1 MADETPIGRSS
12 VATAGYILLSR
23 LIGLAANVITVLLIT
38 RYLGV
43 EGFGHYAFVMAYS
56 LFIGT
61 LATGGTFSILIRETA
76 RDRDRAGENLTHAL
90 AVQAVFTVI
99 AALLSALLLPI
110 FTRQPQVMAAVY
122 ISVLASII
130 QVLANLFAS
139 VFTAFED
146 TVYLAISVFIERG
159 VFLAGV
165 ILVMIMRWGFLSI
178 FWFQVL
184 SFTIK
189 LIFCSVVVWGKF
201 ARPVWQVRWDRLRYF
216 FRESLPLL
224 FSTGFRTLDGQID
237 TFLLQI
243 LQTALELG
251 LYGAPYRL
259 ISRMNIV
266 PDSIMAGLLPALSNL
281 TRDAEGRRRASSL
294 YQKIFKYFLILTVPI
309 AVITSLMS
317 EPIVV
322 LLFGTEYRG
331 AAPALTLMVWSL
343 VFMFP
348 NYAFKYLLTALGQQH
363 FEALSLALSLV
374 PHLAL
379 DIWLIPRAGA
389 TGAAAAMLAAQAVA
403 FVVGYYYVSRGLG
416 AYAFAGP
423 LLRLAVGA
431 LPAAAVILLWRGGPA
446 VPRLLIAGVLYL
458 LTLWPLGLVESREL
472 RQFTALLRPRAVL
485 RPNSGAG
492 TGGSR

>member
-12 VATAGYILLSR
+12 VTTAGYILLSR
-23 LIGLAANVITVLLIT
+23 LIGLAANIITVLLIT

-76 RDRDRAGENLTHAL
+76 RARDRAGENLTHAL
-90 AVQAVFTVI
+90 VVQAVFTVT
-99 AALLSALLLPI
+99 AALLSVILLPI
-110 FTRQPQVMAAVY
+110 FTRQPQVIAAVY

-146 TVYLAISVFIERG
+146 TIYLAISVFIERG

-165 ILVMIMRWGFLSI
+165 ILVMIMHWGFLSI
-178 FWFQVL
+178 FWSQML

-189 LIFCSVVVWGKF
+189 LIFCSIVVWKKF
-201 ARPVWQVRWDRLRYF
+201 ARPVWRVHWERLRYF
-216 FRESLPLL
+216 FRESFPLL

-281 TRDAEGRRRASSL
+281 TRDAEGRRRAFSL

-322 LLFGTEYRG
+322 LLFGAEYRG

-348 NYAFKYLLTALGQQH
+348 NYVFKYLLTALGQQH
-363 FEALSLALSLV
+363 FEALSLAISLV

-389 TGAAAAMLAAQAVA
+389 TGAAVAMLTAQSVA
-403 FVVGYYYVSRGLG
+403 FIAGYYYVSRGLG
-416 AYAFAGP
+416 TYAFAGP
-423 LLRLAVGA
+423 LLRLALGA
-431 LPAAAVILLWRGGPA
+431 LPAAATILLWKEGPA

-458 LTLWPLGLVESREL
+458 LTLWPLGLVESHEL

-492 TGGSR
+492 PGGSP

>member
-12 VATAGYILLSR
+12 VATAGYIFLSR
-23 LIGLAANVITVLLIT
+23 IIGLAANVITVLLIT
-38 RYLGV
+38 RYLGA

-76 RDRDRAGENLTHAL
+76 RDRSRAGENLTHAL
-90 AVQAVFTVI
+90 TVQAVFTVL
-99 AALLSALLLPI
+99 AALLSVLLLPL
-110 FTRQPQVMAAVY
+110 FTRQAVVVAAVY

-146 TVYLAISVFIERG
+146 TKYLAISVFIERG

-165 ILVMIMRWGFLSI
+165 ILVMIMRWGFLAI

-189 LIFCSVVVWGKF
+189 LLFCSIVVWQKF
-201 ARPVWQVRWDRLRYF
+201 ARPAWRMQWPRLRYF

-224 FSTGFRTLDGQID
+224 FSTGFRTLDGQLD

-281 TRDAEGRRRASSL
+281 TRDQEGRQRAFSL
-294 YQKIFKYFLILTVPI
+294 YQKIFKYFLIMTVPV
-309 AVITSLMS
+309 AVLTSLMS
-317 EPIVV
+317 EPLVV
-322 LLFGTEYRG
+322 LLFGREYRG
-331 AAPALTLMVWSL
+331 AAPALALMVWSL

-363 FEALSLALSLV
+363 FEAISLAISLV

-389 TGAAAAMLAAQAVA
+389 TGAAVAMLVAQAVA
-403 FVVGYYYVSRGLG
+403 FAVGFYYVSRGLG
-416 AYAFAGP
+416 AYNFAGP
-423 LLRLAVGA
+423 LLRLAAGA
-431 LPAAAVILLWRGGPA
+431 LPAGVVIVLWPAGPA
-446 VPRLLIAGVLYL
+446 VLKLLAAAVLYL
-458 LTLWPLGLVESREL
+458 AALWPLGLVESSEL
-472 RQFTALLRPRAVL
+472 RQFAALLRPRAAL
-485 RPNSGAG
+485 RPSSGAG